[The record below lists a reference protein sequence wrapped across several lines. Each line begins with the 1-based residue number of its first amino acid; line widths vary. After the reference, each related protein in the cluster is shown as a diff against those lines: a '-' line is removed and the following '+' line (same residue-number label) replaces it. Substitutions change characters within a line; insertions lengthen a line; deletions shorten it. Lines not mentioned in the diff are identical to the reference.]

1 MNKSLKVCGA
11 LAVTMTVL
19 GVASPAQAA
28 ELKVLR
34 LPKVTAVS
42 KSSAIRISS
51 TELQEIK
58 NQNYLYDQME
68 DMTLSKE
75 QVDDFVDRY
84 KDGDKKADIIDEA
97 KEQADKNLASETD
110 AAKVAE
116 SAVKT
121 AEESKSKDDVS
132 KARESVKTLK
142 FTKTE
147 ELTKR
152 LDAVDTAIKEAEAK
166 AKAEAER
173 KAAEEAA
180 AKAAAEKKAAE
191 EAAAAE
197 AQARAAQQA
206 QAQAQARAAQQ
217 AQAQVQAA
225 SSGTKSFSDARSAF
239 EQIVADYGI
248 GASEKAMWEYIINR
262 ESGFNHYA
270 TNASSGAYG
279 LPQSLPGSKM
289 ASAGA
294 DWQTNPY
301 TQLKWMYGYMTSRY
315 GSIAGAYNFWQANHW
330 Y

>member
-1 MNKSLKVCGA
+1 MNKSLKACGA

-19 GVASPAQAA
+19 GVAAPAQAA

-34 LPKVTAVS
+34 LPQVTAVS

-58 NQNYLYDQME
+58 NQNYLYDRLE
-68 DMTLSKE
+68 ELPLSKE
-75 QVDDFVDRY
+75 QVDGFVDRY

-110 AAKVAE
+110 AAKSAE
-116 SAVKT
+116 ASVKT
-121 AEESKSKDDVS
+121 AEGSKSKDDVS
-132 KARESVKTLK
+132 KAREAVKALK

-152 LDAVDTAIKEAEAK
+152 LDAVDAAIKEAE

-191 EAAAAE
+191 EAAAA
-197 AQARAAQQA
+197 QAAAAQQA
-206 QAQAQARAAQQ
+206 QAQA
-217 AQAQVQAA
+217 QAA
-225 SSGTKSFSDARSAF
+225 SSGTKSFSDARAAF

>member
-1 MNKSLKVCGA
+1 MNKSLKACGA

-19 GVASPAQAA
+19 GVAAPAQAA

-34 LPKVTAVS
+34 LPQVTAVS

-58 NQNYLYDQME
+58 NQNYLYDRLE
-68 DMTLSKE
+68 ELPLSKE
-75 QVDDFVDRY
+75 QVDGFVDRY

-97 KEQADKNLASETD
+97 KEQADNNLASETD
-110 AAKVAE
+110 AAKSAE
-116 SAVKT
+116 AAVKT

-132 KARESVKTLK
+132 KAREAVKALK

-152 LDAVDTAIKEAEAK
+152 LDAVDAAIKEAE

-191 EAAAAE
+191 EAAAA
-197 AQARAAQQA
+197 QAAAAQQA
-206 QAQAQARAAQQ
+206 QAQA
-217 AQAQVQAA
+217 QAA
-225 SSGTKSFSDARSAF
+225 SSGTKSFSDARAAF

>member
-19 GVASPAQAA
+19 GVSAPAQAA

-34 LPKVTAVS
+34 LPTVTAVS

-51 TELQEIK
+51 KELQEIK
-58 NQNYLYDQME
+58 NQNYLYDQLEGMQ
-68 DMTLSKE
+68 LSKE
-75 QVDDFVDRY
+75 QVDDFVHRY

-110 AAKVAE
+110 AAKAAE

-121 AEESKSKDDVS
+121 AEESKSKDDVY
-132 KARESVKTLK
+132 KAREDVKALK

-152 LDAVDTAIKEAEAK
+152 LDAVDAAIKEAEAN
-166 AKAEAER
+166 AEAER

-191 EAAAAE
+191 EAAAAQ
-197 AQARAAQQA
+197 AQAAQQA
-206 QAQAQARAAQQ
+206 QAQA
-217 AQAQVQAA
+217 QAA

>member
-19 GVASPAQAA
+19 GVAAPAQAA

-58 NQNYLYDQME
+58 NQNYLYDQLEEMA
-68 DMTLSKE
+68 LSKE
-75 QVDDFVDRY
+75 QVDDFVGRY

-110 AAKVAE
+110 AAKAAE

-132 KARESVKTLK
+132 KAREAVKALK

-152 LDAVDTAIKEAEAK
+152 LDAVDTTIKEAEAK

-197 AQARAAQQA
+197 AQAQAAQQA
-206 QAQAQARAAQQ
+206 QAQA
-217 AQAQVQAA
+217 QAA

>member
-19 GVASPAQAA
+19 GVTAPAQAA

-34 LPKVTAVS
+34 LPQVTAVS
-42 KSSAIRISS
+42 KSSEIRISS

-58 NQNYLYDQME
+58 NQNYLYDRLE
-68 DMTLSKE
+68 ELPLSKD
-75 QVDDFVDRY
+75 QVDGFVNRY

-97 KEQADKNLASETD
+97 KEQANKNLASETD

-132 KARESVKTLK
+132 KAREAVKALK

-152 LDAVDTAIKEAEAK
+152 IDAVDTAIKEAESK
-166 AKAEAER
+166 A
-173 KAAEEAA
+173 EAA

-191 EAAAAE
+191 EAAEAE
-197 AQARAAQQA
+197 AQAQAAQQA
-206 QAQAQARAAQQ
+206 QAQA
-217 AQAQVQAA
+217 QAA

-248 GASEKAMWEYIINR
+248 SASEKAMWEYIINR

>member
-19 GVASPAQAA
+19 GVTAPAQAA

-34 LPKVTAVS
+34 LPQVTAVS

-58 NQNYLYDQME
+58 NQNYLYDRLE
-68 DMTLSKE
+68 ELPLSKD
-75 QVDDFVDRY
+75 QVDGFVNRY

-97 KEQADKNLASETD
+97 KEQANKNLASETD

-132 KARESVKTLK
+132 KAREAVKSLK
-142 FTKTE
+142 FTKTDG
-147 ELTKR
+147 LTKR
-152 LDAVDTAIKEAEAK
+152 LDAVDAAIKEAEAK

-191 EAAAAE
+191 EAAAA
-197 AQARAAQQA
+197 QAAAAQQA
-206 QAQAQARAAQQ
+206 QAQA
-217 AQAQVQAA
+217 QAA
-225 SSGTKSFSDARSAF
+225 SSGTKSFSDARAAF

>member
-1 MNKSLKVCGA
+1 MNKSLKACGA

-19 GVASPAQAA
+19 GVAAPAQAA

-34 LPKVTAVS
+34 LPQVTAVS

-58 NQNYLYDQME
+58 NQNYLYDRLE
-68 DMTLSKE
+68 ELPLSKE
-75 QVDDFVDRY
+75 QVDGFVDRY

-97 KEQADKNLASETD
+97 KEQANKNLASETD
-110 AAKVAE
+110 VAKAAEA
-116 SAVKT
+116 AVKT

-132 KARESVKTLK
+132 KAREAVKALK

-152 LDAVDTAIKEAEAK
+152 LDAVDAAIKEAE

-191 EAAAAE
+191 EAAAAQD
-197 AQARAAQQA
+197 AAAQQA
-206 QAQAQARAAQQ
+206 QAQA
-217 AQAQVQAA
+217 QAA

>member
-19 GVASPAQAA
+19 GVSSPAQAA

-51 TELQEIK
+51 TELEEIK
-58 NQNYLYDQME
+58 NQNYLYDQLE
-68 DMTLSKE
+68 EMTLSKE

-97 KEQADKNLASETD
+97 KEQADKNLVSEAD
-110 AAKVAE
+110 AAKASE

-132 KARESVKTLK
+132 KAREAVKALK

-152 LDAVDTAIKEAEAK
+152 LDAVDAAIKEAE

-191 EAAAAE
+191 EAAAA
-197 AQARAAQQA
+197 QAAAAQQA
-206 QAQAQARAAQQ
+206 QAQAQA
-217 AQAQVQAA
+217 A
-225 SSGTKSFSDARSAF
+225 SGGTKSFSDARAAF

>member
-19 GVASPAQAA
+19 GVSSPAQAA

-51 TELQEIK
+51 TELEEIK
-58 NQNYLYDQME
+58 NQNYLYDQLE
-68 DMTLSKE
+68 EMTLSKE
-75 QVDDFVDRY
+75 QVDDFVGRY

-110 AAKVAE
+110 AAKAAE

-132 KARESVKTLK
+132 KAREAVKTLK

-147 ELTKR
+147 ELSKR
-152 LDAVDTAIKEAEAK
+152 LDAVDSDIKDAE

-191 EAAAAE
+191 EAAAA
-197 AQARAAQQA
+197 QAVAAQQA
-206 QAQAQARAAQQ
+206 QA
-217 AQAQVQAA
+217 QAA
-225 SSGTKSFSDARSAF
+225 SSGTKSFSDARAAF
-239 EQIVADYGI
+239 EQIVVDYGI